1 MEKESSCNCLC
12 FVEGTL
18 DAISK
23 KWSLLVIN
31 ALGNHETLRY
41 TELMSELE
49 GISPKSLAD
58 TLAELCKQGLV
69 RRESLAEIPPRVQY
83 YLTRD
88 GKQLREAIDPLLQW
102 ALTKSKLSGKCSPK
116 YKNARAH
123 LLKTTDRQGKKFNS
137 ASAGKPNIS
146 EQRTPSTRR

>member
-1 MEKESSCNCLC
+1 MVEESVCNCLC
-12 FVEGTL
+12 FAEGTL

-23 KWSLLVIN
+23 KWTLLVIN

-69 RRESLAEIPPRVQY
+69 QREALAEIPPRVQY
-83 YLTRD
+83 HVTKD
-88 GKQLREAIDPLLQW
+88 GKQLRKAIDPLLQW
-102 ALTKSKLSGKCSPK
+102 ALTRAKAPGKCSSR
-116 YKNARAH
+116 YKNAKAH
-123 LLKTTDRQGKKFNS
+123 LLKTTDRQVKKCN
-137 ASAGKPNIS
+137 
-146 EQRTPSTRR
+146 

>member
-1 MEKESSCNCLC
+1 MVEESTCNCLC

-23 KWSLLVIN
+23 KWTLLVIN

-41 TELMSELE
+41 SELMSELK

-58 TLAELCKQGLV
+58 TLAELRKQGLV

-83 YLTRD
+83 YLTKD
-88 GKQLREAIDPLLQW
+88 GNQLREAIDPLLQW
-102 ALTKSKLSGKCSPK
+102 ALTRARVPAKCSPR
-116 YKNARAH
+116 YKNVTAH
-123 LLKTTDRQGKKFNS
+123 LLKKTGRQAKKSNS
-137 ASAGKPNIS
+137 GHGHEN
-146 EQRTPSTRR
+146 

>member
-1 MEKESSCNCLC
+1 MVEESTCNCLC
-12 FVEGTL
+12 FIEGTL

-23 KWSLLVIN
+23 KWALLVIN
-31 ALGNHETLRY
+31 ALGNHQTLRY

-88 GKQLREAIDPLLQW
+88 GRQLREAIDPLLQW
-102 ALTKSKLSGKCSPK
+102 ALTRAEVPRKCSPR
-116 YKNARAH
+116 YKNVKAH
-123 LLKTTDRQGKKFNS
+123 LLKKRQIREKGN
-137 ASAGKPNIS
+137 
-146 EQRTPSTRR
+146 

>member
-1 MEKESSCNCLC
+1 MVEESTCNCLC

-23 KWSLLVIN
+23 KWTLLVIN

-58 TLAELCKQGLV
+58 TLAELRKQGLIQ
-69 RRESLAEIPPRVQY
+69 REALAEIPPRVQY
-83 YLTRD
+83 CLTKD
-88 GKQLREAIDPLLQW
+88 GKQLRKAIDPLLQW
-102 ALTKSKLSGKCSPK
+102 ALTRAKASGKCSPR
-116 YKNARAH
+116 YKNAKAH
-123 LLKTTDRQGKKFNS
+123 LLGARTAKKT
-137 ASAGKPNIS
+137 AS
-146 EQRTPSTRR
+146 

>member
-1 MEKESSCNCLC
+1 MVEESTCNCLC

-18 DAISK
+18 DVISK

-31 ALGNHETLRY
+31 ALGNHQTLRY

-49 GISPKSLAD
+49 RVSPKSLAD

-83 YLTRD
+83 YLTKD
-88 GKQLREAIDPLLQW
+88 GEQLRKAIDTLLQW
-102 ALTKSKLSGKCSPK
+102 AITRAGMPRKCSPR
-116 YKNARAH
+116 YKDVKAH
-123 LLKTTDRQGKKFNS
+123 LFKK
-137 ASAGKPNIS
+137 
-146 EQRTPSTRR
+146 R